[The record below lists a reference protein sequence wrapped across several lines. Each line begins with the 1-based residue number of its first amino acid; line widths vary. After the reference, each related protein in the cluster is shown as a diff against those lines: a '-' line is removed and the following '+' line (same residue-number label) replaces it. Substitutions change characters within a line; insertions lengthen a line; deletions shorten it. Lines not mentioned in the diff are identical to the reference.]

1 VTRKGSPLADEARQ
15 RLLSRVALLGD
26 DAGARPPPT
35 TLAKSPTDKSR
46 IDFNTLLG
54 FEELRIQRT
63 IGEKIGVAT
72 PYFRMHEA
80 RAGSRTRID
89 GREIV
94 NFSSYDYLGL
104 NADPRVTAAAK

>member
-1 VTRKGSPLADEARQ
+1 LPIRSDTACKPHRH
-15 RLLSRVALLGD
+15 
-26 DAGARPPPT
+26 
-35 TLAKSPTDKSR
+35 KSR
-46 IDFNTLLG
+46 IDFNTLPG

-63 IGEKIGVAT
+63 IGEKIGVGT

-104 NADPRVTAAAK
+104 NGTRGSLRPQRKRSIITVSRHLGAGM